1 MDPVDSKAVELA
13 ILNRRF
19 VRALDKVEEIS
30 NQYNNL
36 GYEDFSEQLN
46 EIVHSLQNPLFIETD
61 INELR
66 KLLKKS

>member
-1 MDPVDSKAVELA
+1 MDPIDNKAVELA

-19 VRALDKVEEIS
+19 VRVLDKVKEIS

-46 EIVHSLQNPLFIETD
+46 EIVYNLQNPLFIETD

-66 KLLKKS
+66 KLLKSS

>member
-1 MDPVDSKAVELA
+1 MDPIINKAVELA

-19 VRALDKVEEIS
+19 VRALDKLKEIS

-46 EIVHSLQNPLFIETD
+46 EIVHNLQNPLFTETD

-66 KLLKKS
+66 KLLKES

>member
-1 MDPVDSKAVELA
+1 MDPIDNKAVELA

-19 VRALDKVEEIS
+19 VRVLDKIKEIS

-46 EIVHSLQNPLFIETD
+46 EIVHNLQNPLFIETD

-66 KLLKKS
+66 KLLKGS

>member
-1 MDPVDSKAVELA
+1 MDPIDNKAVELA

-19 VRALDKVEEIS
+19 VRVLDKVKEIS

-36 GYEDFSEQLN
+36 GYDDFSEQLN
-46 EIVHSLQNPLFIETD
+46 EIVHNLQNPLFIETD

-66 KLLKKS
+66 KLLKRS

>member
-1 MDPVDSKAVELA
+1 MDPIINKAVELA

-19 VRALDKVEEIS
+19 VRALDKLKEIS

-36 GYEDFSEQLN
+36 GYEDFGEQLN
-46 EIVHSLQNPLFIETD
+46 EIVHNLQNPLFTETD

-66 KLLKKS
+66 KLLKSF